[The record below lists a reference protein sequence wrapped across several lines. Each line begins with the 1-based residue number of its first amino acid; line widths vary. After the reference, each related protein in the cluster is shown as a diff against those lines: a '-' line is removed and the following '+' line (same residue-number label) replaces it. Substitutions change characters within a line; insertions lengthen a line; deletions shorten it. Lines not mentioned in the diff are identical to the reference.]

1 MKNKK
6 FIVIAID
13 GGAGS
18 GKSTTS
24 RLISEKFNYMH
35 VDTGSHYRLITHSL
49 LNDGILPN
57 DEELS
62 QNLNKFKLSSVIT
75 GKFCKLIINGV
86 EVSNDQLRCE
96 NINLNVSSFA
106 SVPNVRSLVF
116 DYQKS
121 LVSLAEENSFSGV
134 VMEGRD
140 IGSVIL
146 PDADLKLFL
155 HANTEIRSVRRKS
168 DGQEDSIKLRDKLD
182 STRKIAPLKAPLG
195 SIPIDTGVH
204 SVDEV
209 LKIITNHIDKL

>member
-1 MKNKK
+1 MKNNN
-6 FIVIAID
+6 FIVMAID

-35 VDTGSHYRLITHSL
+35 VDTGSHYRLITYSL
-49 LNDGILPN
+49 LSDGILPN
-57 DEELS
+57 DEELLV
-62 QNLNKFKLSSVIT
+62 NLNKFKLKSMIT
-75 GKFCKLIINGV
+75 GKFCKLIIDGV
-86 EVSNDQLRCE
+86 EVSDDQLRCE

-106 SVPNVRSLVF
+106 SIPSVRSLVF
-116 DYQKS
+116 NYQRS
-121 LVSLAEENSFSGV
+121 LVTLAEENSFSGI

-146 PDADLKLFL
+146 PDANLKLFL
-155 HANTEIRSVRRKS
+155 HANADIRSVRRKS
-168 DGQEDSIKLRDKLD
+168 DGQEDSIILRDKLD
-182 STRKIAPLKAPLG
+182 STRKIAPLKAPVS

-209 LKIITNHIDKL
+209 LKIITNQIDKL